1 LTGFLENGKREKLGA
16 AMKKVSEK
24 RFFEVLAQRNQA
36 IAELEIS
43 RAAEMA
49 AKDRLEA
56 TSEELIV
63 ARRRIRQLE
72 ENR

>member
-1 LTGFLENGKREKLGA
+1 
-16 AMKKVSEK
+16 MVKKVSEK